1 MDRFDSFEERSLLTE
16 RVAEEGMI
24 LIKNVDCSLPFEDR
38 KVAVFGRGQIDTVFT
53 GTGSACVPVDYKTS
67 IIDGM
72 IGAGINIDE
81 NLLSVYR
88 KWISENKLLDM
99 GIWGIGSHIMPDMPL
114 DDELMKMTR
123 KDGCEKAVYVFSGH
137 LVGRFL
143 CHCEHVKAKQS
154 SFCRLLKVGSRLRI

>member
-24 LIKNVDCSLPFEDR
+24 LIKNVDGSLPFEDR

-53 GTGSACVPVDYKTS
+53 GTGSACVHVDYKTS

-99 GIWGIGSHIMPDMPL
+99 GIWGGRKRRLHHDQRGLLPL
-114 DDELMKMTR
+114 P
-123 KDGCEKAVYVFSGH
+123 
-137 LVGRFL
+137 GRG
-143 CHCEHVKAKQS
+143 EDPVKNQGI
-154 SFCRLLKVGSRLRI
+154 L